1 MATNELLVSVVV
13 NNVVK
18 TLFVTQFDNVLIGKL
33 QLVSYGRFRVLHS
46 RVRLVDL

>member
-1 MATNELLVSVVV
+1 MATNELLVSVV

-33 QLVSYGRFRVLHS
+33 QLVSYRRFRVLHS
-46 RVRLVDL
+46 RVRLVVL